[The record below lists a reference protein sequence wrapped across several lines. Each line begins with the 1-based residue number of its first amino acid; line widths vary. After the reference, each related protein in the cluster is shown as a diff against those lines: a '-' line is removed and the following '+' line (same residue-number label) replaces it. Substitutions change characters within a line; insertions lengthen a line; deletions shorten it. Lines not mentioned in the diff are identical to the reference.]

1 MDAFTPLTPFP
12 QKGKSHVLK
21 DGISKFGNKTPRTEV
36 FFSFFSFLPMLL
48 RRMSGSD
55 ISHGNFHL
63 ELEVQGIS
71 EAITKIFSPA
81 LTMSH

>member
-1 MDAFTPLTPFP
+1 MDAFTLLTPFP

-21 DGISKFGNKTPRTEV
+21 DGISKLGNKNPKNRG
-36 FFSFFSFLPMLL
+36 FFFFFFLPMLL

-71 EAITKIFSPA
+71 EAITKIFSLA